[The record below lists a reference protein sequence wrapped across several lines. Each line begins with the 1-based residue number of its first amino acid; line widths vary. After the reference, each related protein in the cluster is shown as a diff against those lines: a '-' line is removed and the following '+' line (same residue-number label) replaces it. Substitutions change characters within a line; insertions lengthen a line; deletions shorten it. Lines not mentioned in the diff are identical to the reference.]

1 MTTQPEATPPIAGGH
16 GLQEAIDRL
25 DGDINSLVTAIR
37 GMSSGNGTTT
47 APSRATQADG
57 ATFTTGVQGGGISSI
72 GAGWG
77 SNGAAVVANGSG
89 GTSGANPFS
98 MAGGGGVG
106 GAVAG
111 LASSALSGIGNYVL
125 NAGANSLNNQAQINT
140 YGYVQASFYGSSPA
154 VNSAGYQ
161 GAIGTAFGG
170 ASPGRG
176 ITRQNNMALNATDAR
191 FGASILSSVV
201 GSSNYVNGTPGIG
214 YGTTASGNGGMT
226 SPYLYAAGF
235 AMANPGLGME
245 SSAQLT
251 QNLMSPTTSYN
262 LRMMGVGTT
271 PLQYGTGKANNP
283 ASVLQSIGTRFGIQG
298 NNAATGT
305 FNSQSLA
312 ANLNSPLFQY
322 QMEQAMGMSP
332 TQYQEWA
339 NSWTQQ
345 NTAVSNFNA
354 SGKGSIT
361 MQQMQDQV
369 GLYMNGTGSQQKSA
383 QQWLTSHGVSQ
394 SMLQSLAQTNAGTTA
409 TQSGQNQ
416 AFVTALQ
423 NTTTAIQQ
431 LNNTLSNILTSP
443 AVAGAMGAS
452 AAVNTA
458 GASGNPGALGG
469 GSAVSAIAA
478 GIGALNGGSLPPVSG
493 PAVGSTVGGKGAK
506 GAVVASPAA
515 LATLPGKGASSSAV
529 AKAAAAAINRAGGK
543 DPMTGQM
550 GNISYAASQ
559 LGKYGWNASQ
569 LQPLVDLWAQ
579 ESSWNESATNPQSG
593 AYGIAQAY
601 GHGTGATA
609 GPYHNE
615 YGPLGTLSAARAKQ
629 ANSGNP
635 QAQIDWGL
643 TYIKD
648 TYGSPA
654 KAWATELSIGAYASG
669 TTSAKPGVALVGER
683 GPELVHLSGGQQIL
697 NANQTRQMMSGSSNI
712 LSNSGTAGGGHIH
725 VHIEKGAVQVGTN
738 YQGFNTTSDTIAQA
752 AQLTQ
757 AIEASMMQS
766 QLLQQLA
773 NGVTG

>member
-1 MTTQPEATPPIAGGH
+1 MTTQPEATPPVAGAH

-37 GMSSGNGTTT
+37 GMASGNGTTT
-47 APSRATQADG
+47 TPSRATQADG
-57 ATFTTGVQGGGISSI
+57 ATFTTGVQGAVGGIGS
-72 GAGWG
+72 GWG
-77 SNGAAVVANGSG
+77 SAAPVVASGSG

-98 MAGGGGVG
+98 MGGGATG
-106 GAVAG
+106 GLSGVAG
-111 LASSALSGIGNYVL
+111 RLASTAISGIGNYVL

-140 YGYVQASFYGSSPA
+140 YGYVQASFYGSNPS
-154 VNSAGYQ
+154 VGGSGYQ
-161 GAIGTAFGG
+161 GAIGTAFGS
-170 ASPGRG
+170 ASSGRG
-176 ITRQNNMALNATDAR
+176 ITSQNNMALNATDAR

-214 YGTTASGNGGMT
+214 YGTTAAGNGGMT
-226 SPYLYAAGF
+226 SPYLYSAGF

-251 QNLMSPTTSYN
+251 QNLMSPTSSYN

-298 NNAATGT
+298 NNPSTGT

-332 TQYQEWA
+332 QQYQEWA

-345 NTAVSNFNA
+345 NTAVSNFNS

-361 MQQMQDQV
+361 MSQMQDQM
-369 GLYMNGTGSQQKSA
+369 GLYMNGTGAQQKQA

-394 SMLQSLAQTNAGTTA
+394 SMLQSLTQANAGTTA

-431 LNNTLSNILTSP
+431 LNNTLSNILTLP
-443 AVAGAMGAS
+443 AVAGAEGAS

-458 GASGNPGALGG
+458 GAAGNPGALGG
-469 GSAVSAIAA
+469 GAAASAIAA
-478 GIGALNGGSLPPVSG
+478 GLGALGSFGSTSVGG

-506 GAVVASPAA
+506 GATVAAPAS
-515 LATLPGKGASSSAV
+515 LATVPGKGASTQTGFITAV
-529 AKAAAAAINRAGGK
+529 LTALGAPATAANIASMKNWMAHEEPPSDWNHWNN
-543 DPMTGQM
+543 PMNTTQPMSGSKSMNSVGVQSYPSITTGLQATVETLNN
-550 GNISYAASQ
+550 G
-559 LGKYGWNASQ
+559 LYGDIIARLKSGSG
-569 LQPLVDLWAQ
+569 LK
-579 ESSWNESATNPQSG
+579 SG
-593 AYGIAQAY
+593 ASAGLLKWSGDGYSSVATG
-601 GHGTGATA
+601 GTF
-609 GPYHNE
+609 
-615 YGPLGTLSAARAKQ
+615 
-629 ANSGNP
+629 
-635 QAQIDWGL
+635 
-643 TYIKD
+643 
-648 TYGSPA
+648 
-654 KAWATELSIGAYASG
+654 
-669 TTSAKPGVALVGER
+669 VAGER
-683 GPELVHLSGGQQIL
+683 GPEMIHVAPGTSAHVLS
-697 NANQTRQMMSGSSNI
+697 ASQTASLMSGTSSMPAQVPWSSRSNI
-712 LSNSGTAGGGHIH
+712 LSAPSGGSGTGQIH
-725 VHIEKGAVQVGTN
+725 VHIQKGAVQVGTN
-738 YQGFNTTSDTIAQA
+738 YQGYNTTSDTVAQA

-757 AIEASMMQS
+757 ALESSMMKS